1 MDPLT
6 AMERLHAR
14 RPELRLEHPIA
25 ERRLAAGDLAGARAV
40 CEAGL
45 AAKPGYYQLHL
56 TLGKVAELEGLL
68 TDAIHAFEQAL
79 AYCPDNRL
87 AAFRLVT
94 LFARTGRSADIP
106 SLLRRFPDL
115 GDDLMQRAE
124 RMAPVG
130 AVPPPQ
136 ASAAD
141 GEVLPSPFVNPTVAE
156 LYWNQ
161 GHPEKA
167 AAIYEELRR
176 LRPHD
181 AAIAARLA
189 AIRGGAVPPA
199 VETH

>member
-25 ERRLAAGDLAGARAV
+25 ERRLAAGDLAGARAM
-40 CEAGL
+40 CQEGL
-45 AAKPGYYQLHL
+45 ATKPGYYQLYL
-56 TLGKVAELEGLL
+56 TLGKVAELEGRLS
-68 TDAIHAFEQAL
+68 DAVDAFEHAL
-79 AYCPDNRL
+79 GRSPDNRL
-87 AAFRLVT
+87 AAFRLAT

-106 SLLRRFPDL
+106 PLLRRFPDL
-115 GDDLMQRAE
+115 GDDLVQRGDESPA
-124 RMAPVG
+124 VG

-136 ASAAD
+136 RPPAD
-141 GEVLPSPFVNPTVAE
+141 GEILPSAFVNPTVAE
-156 LYWNQ
+156 LYWSQ

-167 AAIYEELRR
+167 EAIYEELRR

-189 AIRGGAVPPA
+189 AIRSGATPPQ
-199 VETH
+199 VEAR

>member
-14 RPELRLEHPIA
+14 RPALRLEHPIA

-45 AAKPGYYQLHL
+45 AAKPGYYQLYL
-56 TLGKVAELEGLL
+56 TLGKVAEMEGRLS
-68 TDAIHAFEQAL
+68 DAMHAFQQAL
-79 AYCPDNRL
+79 ALSPDNRL

-94 LFARTGRSADIP
+94 LFAKTGRSAAIP
-106 SLLRRFPDL
+106 PLLRRFPDL
-115 GDDLMQRAE
+115 GENLVRRDDASPTV
-124 RMAPVG
+124 A
-130 AVPPPQ
+130 AVPPSQP
-136 ASAAD
+136 APAE
-141 GEVLPSPFVNPTVAE
+141 GEVLPPLFVNPTVAE
-156 LYWNQ
+156 LYWSQ
-161 GHPEKA
+161 GHPEEA

-189 AIRGGAVPPA
+189 TIRGGAVPPG
-199 VETH
+199 VEAQ

>member
-14 RPELRLEHPIA
+14 RPTLRLEHPIA

-45 AAKPGYYQLHL
+45 AAKPSYYQLHL
-56 TLGKVAELEGLL
+56 TLGKVAELEGHLN
-68 TDAIHAFEQAL
+68 DAIHAFQQAL
-79 AYCPDNRL
+79 SHCPDNRL
-87 AAFRLVT
+87 AAFRLVA

-106 SLLRRFPDL
+106 PLLRRFPDL
-115 GDDLMQRAE
+115 GDDLMQRAD
-124 RMAPVG
+124 RMAPTFSR
-130 AVPPPQ
+130 PTTQPEP
-136 ASAAD
+136 SD

-167 AAIYEELRR
+167 MAIYEELRR

-189 AIRGGAVPPA
+189 AIRSGAVPPG
-199 VETH
+199 VEAR